1 MDDPNMRM
9 DDSPIESNQPNQ
21 LEPVTSASNTS
32 RDLNQAGAR
41 DILIFRGA
49 EYWPTPE
56 DVIREVHAQGLS
68 VRIPRNHIPEGLVH
82 GLSRIALG
90 HIKAV
95 MTIEHGTEDDLRAA
109 FEALIDPESQRTAQ
123 GEGLDPR
130 IAQVLAR
137 TYEHAPSRWLEMP
150 ESVDK
155 RAIFERLGVKF
166 SPGIFA
172 YCYYTGLTYYLKP
185 DEAEAPADIAA
196 KGIQAARGVIA
207 ETGEVI
213 PVAEPSSAENA
224 EDDSDEA

>member
-1 MDDPNMRM
+1 MDDPSKTM
-9 DDSPIESNQPNQ
+9 DGSLIQPSEPNQPEPVPNESNAPHG
-21 LEPVTSASNTS
+21 
-32 RDLNQAGAR
+32 LNQAGAR
-41 DILIFRGA
+41 DILVFRGA

-109 FEALIDPESQRTAQ
+109 FEALIDPESQSEKS
-123 GEGLDPR
+123 GKEPDPR
-130 IAQVLAR
+130 IAEVLAR

-150 ESVDK
+150 ESADK

-172 YCYYTGLTYYLKP
+172 YSYYTG
-185 DEAEAPADIAA
+185 AP
-196 KGIQAARGVIA
+196 GSIQV
-207 ETGEVI
+207 E
-213 PVAEPSSAENA
+213 SLN
-224 EDDSDEA
+224 

>member
-1 MDDPNMRM
+1 MDDPRRTM

-21 LEPVTSASNTS
+21 AEPVPNESNAQHG
-32 RDLNQAGAR
+32 LNQAGAR
-41 DILIFRGA
+41 DILVFRGA

-109 FEALIDPESQRTAQ
+109 FEALIDPKSQSENQ
-123 GEGLDPR
+123 GKEPDPR

-150 ESVDK
+150 ESADK
-155 RAIFERLGVKF
+155 RAIFERLGVKL

-172 YCYYTGLTYYLKP
+172 YSYYTGLTYYLKP
-185 DEAEAPADIAA
+185 DEIEVPADLAA
-196 KGIQAARGVIA
+196 KGIQAVRGVIA

-213 PVAEPSSAENA
+213 PAVESSCAENA
-224 EDDSDEA
+224 DDDSDES